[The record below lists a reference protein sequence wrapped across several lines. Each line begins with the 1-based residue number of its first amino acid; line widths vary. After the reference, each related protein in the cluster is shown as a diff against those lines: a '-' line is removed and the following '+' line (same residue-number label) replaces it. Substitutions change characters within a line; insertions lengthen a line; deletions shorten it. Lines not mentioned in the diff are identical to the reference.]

1 MHPSLRAQSILLRPF
16 TFRGRAL
23 LLASVVALLTP
34 RPVGAATISGL
45 ITDPDGRAVPGA
57 RVLLVQAVAIV
68 STATS
73 DGQGRFR
80 IDNLPAG
87 SYELRVALE
96 GFQADPVETAVAAD
110 EERDI
115 AVQLRLSAL
124 SESIV
129 VSAAQVDVPLSQTSQ
144 SVTVISSA
152 DLQARQIDTVADAL
166 RLVPGLAV
174 TRNGGLGSITSLFPR
189 GGESDFTIVLVD
201 GMRAN
206 AFGGGYDFSQL
217 SVAEIERIEVV
228 RGPQSAL
235 YGSNAVGAVV
245 QIVTKHGGPPRA
257 EATLETGSLGTVRL
271 AATSSGSRGAWSWG
285 GAAEQVTSQGY
296 TGIAPAT
303 GERVSNNDW
312 HSRHA
317 SASVGW
323 RTSSG
328 TEVRGSSQIT
338 SDELGF
344 PGPFGSNPI
353 GAFTA
358 VDRVSRGVTDIGQ
371 VGLKVVHPFSA
382 ASGRLRQRA
391 EVTYLDLDNHF
402 TSLFGLSN
410 SETRR
415 LTARTQTDFA
425 LRAGTGVT
433 AGIEVDREQASST
446 FITGSRSQV
455 VPIRRRT
462 IALFVEVR
470 HEAGERLNLTG
481 GVRLDAIRR
490 DAVEASPDPY
500 SPRPAFPADSV
511 VSANPTVSVAYRL
524 RSSEGQPRD
533 HPVASALTLS
543 WTRIRAAGGTGI
555 RPADALEIAFTDNPH
570 LKPERNRSVE
580 IGVDQAFAQGS
591 GLVQATVFLSRFDDL
606 IVAIGPALQNASRFR
621 TDNISNAEARGLE
634 LAATLRNGWG
644 LQAHIAYT
652 LLATRILAVDRGDG
666 QAPPPFAVGDPLLRR
681 PRHQGS
687 VDVAIG
693 RGRVTCYAQLG
704 TRSRVLDVE
713 PSWGTYGGLFYTP
726 GYGVAQAGAS
736 FQIVRRIQAFA
747 RVSNL
752 LDHRYEET
760 LGFPAPGRTVMTGLR
775 VAAGK

>member
-1 MHPSLRAQSILLRPF
+1 VHTSLLAQSVLPYPF
-16 TFRGRAL
+16 TLRGCAL
-23 LLASVVALLTP
+23 VLAAVLALCAP
-34 RPVGAATISGL
+34 RPAGAATISGL

-57 RVLLVQAVAIV
+57 RILLVQAVAIV
-68 STATS
+68 TAATS
-73 DGQGRFR
+73 DEQGRFR

-96 GFQADPVETAVAAD
+96 GFQADPVETALAAD
-110 EERDI
+110 EEREI
-115 AVQLRLSAL
+115 PVRLHLSAL

-129 VSAAQVDVPLSQTSQ
+129 VSASQVDVPLSQASQ

-152 DLQARQIDTVADAL
+152 DLQTRQIDTVADAL

-235 YGSNAVGAVV
+235 FGSNAVGAVV
-245 QIVTKHGGPPRA
+245 QIITKHGGPPRA

-285 GAAEQVTSQGY
+285 GSAEQVTSEGY
-296 TGIAPAT
+296 TGIAQAT
-303 GERVSNNDW
+303 GEHVSNNDW

-323 RTSSG
+323 RTSGG
-328 TEVRGSSQIT
+328 TEVRGSGQIT

-353 GAFTA
+353 GAYTA

-371 VGLKVVHPFSA
+371 VGLKVVHPFASV
-382 ASGRLRQRA
+382 SGRLRQRA
-391 EVTYLDLDNHF
+391 EITYLDLNNHF

-415 LTARTQTDFA
+415 LTARTQTDLA
-425 LRAGTGVT
+425 LRASTGVT
-433 AGIEVDREQASST
+433 AGIEFDREQASST
-446 FITGSRSQV
+446 FITGSQSQAI
-455 VPIRRRT
+455 PIGRRT
-462 IALFVEVR
+462 IAPFVEVR
-470 HEAGERLNLTG
+470 HEAGERLTLTG
-481 GVRLDAIRR
+481 GVRVDAIRR

-500 SPRPAFPADSV
+500 SQRPAFQVDSA
-511 VSANPTVSVAYRL
+511 VSANPTLSIAYLL
-524 RSSEGQPRD
+524 RASDSQPDD
-533 HPVASALTLS
+533 HPIASALKPS

-555 RPADALEIAFTDNPH
+555 RPPDALEIAFTDNSH
-570 LKPERNRSVE
+570 LKPERSRSVE
-580 IGVDQAFAQGS
+580 IGLEQAFAQGA
-591 GLVQATVFLSRFDDL
+591 GVVQATVFLSRFNDL
-606 IVAIGPALQNASRFR
+606 IVAIGPALQNTSRFR
-621 TDNISNAEARGLE
+621 TDNISNAQASGLE
-634 LAATLRNGWG
+634 LAASVRSDWG
-644 LQAHIAYT
+644 VQAHVAYT
-652 LLATRILAVDRGDG
+652 LLGTRILAVDRGDG
-666 QAPPPFAVGDPLLRR
+666 QAPPPFTVGDPLLRR

-687 VDVAIG
+687 IDVAIS
-693 RGRVTCYAQLG
+693 RGRVTGYAQLG
-704 TRSRVLDVE
+704 ARSRVLDVE
-713 PSWGTYGGLFYTP
+713 PSWGTYGGLFHTP

-736 FQIVRRIQAFA
+736 FQIVRRVQAFA

-752 LDHRYEET
+752 LDHQYEET
-760 LGFPAPGRTVMTGLR
+760 LGFPALGRTVTTGIR